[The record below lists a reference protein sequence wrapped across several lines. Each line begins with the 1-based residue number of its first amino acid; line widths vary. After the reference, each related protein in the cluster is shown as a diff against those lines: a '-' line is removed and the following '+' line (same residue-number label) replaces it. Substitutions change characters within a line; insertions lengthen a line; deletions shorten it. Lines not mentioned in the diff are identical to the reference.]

1 MTGDHEAV
9 EAALAF
15 AATLGLREWAA
26 KSVEQNGADSLVL
39 VEGTLAPKSLP
50 ADDQDREAAGAFLSE
65 PFCVKVIV
73 SRGIVLTHEWVGI
86 QLS

>member
-15 AATLGLREWAA
+15 AATLGLQDCAA

-50 ADDQDREAAGAFLSE
+50 AEHQDRNAAAAFLSE
-65 PFCVKVIV
+65 PFCVRMLV
-73 SRGIVLTHEWVGI
+73 SCGAVVKHEWLGI